1 MNIDYRYLRPEK
13 AKALKKWYDDPVEV
27 RGNPALWQL
36 DNATILPLRRDESF
50 GLLFGKG
57 VFAQYQQKGA
67 DFVPVYNQLLRSC
80 GSDTVANV
88 AASVGIDVHSVDF
101 WRQSLRVIEKDIEL
115 FIQLADEQT
124 KG

>member
-1 MNIDYRYLRPEK
+1 M
-13 AKALKKWYDDPVEV
+13 
-27 RGNPALWQL
+27 
-36 DNATILPLRRDESF
+36 
-50 GLLFGKG
+50 
-57 VFAQYQQKGA
+57 
-67 DFVPVYNQLLRSC
+67 PVYNQLLRSC